1 MEGKQSVNQTSRP
14 MPEKTHAAV
23 TGRGSAFARYQSVI
37 IGKRGLWSLLHYE
50 FCVWLSWMPG
60 ALGLALRKSFWPR
73 LFGSCGEGVQ
83 FGTNITLMH
92 PHRIHLGARTVIGNG
107 CILDARNPD
116 SDRAI
121 VIGAETILSHGVMV
135 SAKNSCITVGRNVGL
150 GPYTVLQA
158 AQDSVHLGDDV
169 IIAAQCYVGAGGD
182 YYRDRLDVPIAK
194 QGARRTGD
202 TLLQN
207 GVWLGAGVTVLGGVT
222 IGEHNIVG
230 AGAVVTTSLPAM
242 AVCVGIPARVV
253 RWRQGGPEGAVPTE
267 CPAEAGG

>member
-1 MEGKQSVNQTSRP
+1 VNQTSRP

-23 TGRGSAFARYQSVI
+23 TGDGSAFARYQSVI
-37 IGKRGLWSLLHYE
+37 IGKRGLWGLLYYE
-50 FCVWLSWMPG
+50 CCVWLSWMPG
-60 ALGLALRKSFWPR
+60 ALGLMLRKLFWPR

-116 SDRAI
+116 SDHAI
-121 VIGAETILSHGVMV
+121 VIGAETILSHGVMI
-135 SAKNSCITVGRNVGL
+135 SAKNSCITIGQNGGL

-202 TLLQN
+202 TWLQD
-207 GVWLGAGVTVLGGVT
+207 GAWLGAGVTVLGGLT
-222 IGEHNIVG
+222 IGEHSIVG
-230 AGAVVTTSLPAM
+230 AGSVVTTSLPST

-253 RWRQGGPEGAVPTE
+253 RWRQGRREGAVTSGS
-267 CPAEAGG
+267 AAGTGS